1 MTRVHILI
9 IIGITWSYS
18 YNIKMKTYY
27 VYIIGSKTG
36 TLYVGMTNDIKRR
49 VYEHK
54 NHLVPGFTNKYNI
67 ECLLYFEA
75 IGESA
80 SAINREKQ
88 IKTWRREKKVAL
100 IDSVNPSWED
110 LSEDWYE

>member
-1 MTRVHILI
+1 M
-9 IIGITWSYS
+9 
-18 YNIKMKTYY
+18 
-27 VYIIGSKTG
+27 GSKTG

-54 NHLVPGFTNKYNI
+54 NHLIPGFTNKYNI
-67 ECLLYFEA
+67 ERLLYFET
-75 IGESA
+75 IGEPA
-80 SAINREKQ
+80 SAIYREKQ

-110 LSEDWYE
+110 LSED